1 MQVGDL
7 VRVLPPF
14 ESTYDGEYTIV
25 SFDGDTYFLD
35 GVEGGFCADYLEE
48 V

>member
-14 ESTYDGEYTIV
+14 QATYDGEYTIA
-25 SFDGDTYFLD
+25 SIEDDTYFLD
-35 GVEGGFCADYLEE
+35 GVDGGFCADYLEA